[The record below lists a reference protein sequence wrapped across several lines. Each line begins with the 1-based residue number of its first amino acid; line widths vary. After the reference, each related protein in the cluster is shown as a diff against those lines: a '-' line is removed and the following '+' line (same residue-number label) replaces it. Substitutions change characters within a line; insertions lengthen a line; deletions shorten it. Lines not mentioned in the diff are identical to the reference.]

1 MVVGLVLG
9 LAYGL
14 AGFVEYEVD
23 DLASQIAPL
32 SVAVVGSCLGGGQL
46 CDGVHDEAASTSW
59 KLPLTNSAA
68 AAPPLALRSKS
79 VS

>member
-32 SVAVVGSCLGGGQL
+32 SRGAKRDPAGSG
-46 CDGVHDEAASTSW
+46 
-59 KLPLTNSAA
+59 
-68 AAPPLALRSKS
+68 R
-79 VS
+79 